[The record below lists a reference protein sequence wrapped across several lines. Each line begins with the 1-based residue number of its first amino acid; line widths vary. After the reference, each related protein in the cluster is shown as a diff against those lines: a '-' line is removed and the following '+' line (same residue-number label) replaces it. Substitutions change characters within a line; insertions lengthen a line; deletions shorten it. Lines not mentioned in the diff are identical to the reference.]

1 MNLLL
6 DYLDKPQEELDI
18 IHIAGTNGK
27 GSTSAILT
35 AIYKVA
41 GYQVGTYNSP
51 EIVKFNERMR
61 INDNYISDDS
71 LAQLVQEIKP
81 AIKKVEDKLAHPTF
95 FEVVTAIAILY
106 FAQENVDLAI
116 LEVGLGGELDA
127 TNVGNSLVSVITNV
141 SLDHTKYLGD
151 TVEEIAREKGGIIKP
166 GQSVITAAI
175 KPDVIA
181 VLRELAEHRNAE
193 LININEEFSWQQ
205 EDSNLARQK
214 FSVVGAK
221 RDYKHLKLSLLGQYQ
236 IINTVTSLAVVET
249 LNNDYPVNKTEI
261 KQGLTKVEWPGRLE
275 VVATNPTIILDGAHN
290 QVGAEMLN
298 YELESLD
305 YNNLIIVVSILADKD
320 YSSIIEQLATHADQ
334 LILSKNNNQ
343 RAAQVEELE
352 RQALKYNLDLIIEEE
367 LELAVDYA
375 VENANKEDLI
385 LIGGSLYTV
394 AQIRARFV

>member
-1 MNLLL
+1 
-6 DYLDKPQEELDI
+6 
-18 IHIAGTNGK
+18 
-27 GSTSAILT
+27 
-35 AIYKVA
+35 
-41 GYQVGTYNSP
+41 
-51 EIVKFNERMR
+51 
-61 INDNYISDDS
+61 
-71 LAQLVQEIKP
+71 
-81 AIKKVEDKLAHPTF
+81 KVEDKLAHPTF

-166 GQSVITAAI
+166 GQPVITAAT
-175 KPDVIA
+175 KPEVIG
-181 VLRELAEHRNAE
+181 VLRELAEDRNGE

-221 RDYKHLKLSLLGQYQ
+221 RDYKHLNLSLLGQYQ
-236 IINTVTSLAVVET
+236 IINTVTALAVVET
-249 LNNDYPVNKTEI
+249 LNNDYSVNKTEI
-261 KQGLTKVEWPGRLE
+261 KQGLTEVEWPGRLE

-290 QVGAEMLN
+290 EVGAEVLN
-298 YELESLD
+298 YELESLK

-343 RAAQVEELE
+343 RAAQVKELE

-367 LELAVDYA
+367 LELAVDCA
-375 VENANKEDLI
+375 VENASKEDLI